1 MESLAKV
8 LFLLDVAFFFG
19 VLIAIPCVIIALPF
33 RKGSH
38 SH

>member
-1 MESLAKV
+1 MEGLATI
-8 LFLLDVAFFFG
+8 LFLADIAFAAI

-33 RKGSH
+33 KKGSH